1 MGLFPSHPDAPRMI
15 VTNGMTIPNY
25 SSMSD
30 YEKYFFLGTSQYGQM
45 TAGSFCYI
53 GPQGIVH
60 GTTITVAEAGRKYFG
75 WNDLRGKVY
84 VTAGLGG
91 MSGAQAKA
99 AVINNVIG
107 VCAELSEEA
116 LMKRYNQGWLTEY
129 SRDLE
134 EVMASIKKY
143 RAEGV
148 GGVSIGYLGNVVD
161 LWERLAEEEKDAT
174 FKLTCVL
181 GLLSLGGTFIVGHLL
196 ELHHI
201 HRLPEAAVGL
211 IFGLVLSGAAYA
223 VGNVEML
230 TAEQFDFEFF
240 MTWLLPPII
249 FEAGYNIED
258 IKETCTDTLD
268 HEVLGKKRAE

>member
-1 MGLFPSHPDAPRMI
+1 MI

-60 GTTITVAEAGRKYFG
+60 GSTITLAEAGRKYFG

-134 EVMASIKKY
+134 EVIASIKKY

-161 LWERLAEEEKDAT
+161 LWERLAEEDELLVELGSDQTSCHLCYGGGYWPAGLT
-174 FKLTCVL
+174 FKESSE
-181 GLLSLGGTFIVGHLL
+181 LLSTDPDEFKKRVDDSLRR
-196 ELHHI
+196 HI
-201 HRLPEAAVGL
+201 AAVNK
-211 IFGLVLSGAAYA
+211 LSARG
-223 VGNVEML
+223 
-230 TAEQFDFEFF
+230 
-240 MTWLLPPII
+240 
-249 FEAGYNIED
+249 
-258 IKETCTDTLD
+258 
-268 HEVLGKKRAE
+268 